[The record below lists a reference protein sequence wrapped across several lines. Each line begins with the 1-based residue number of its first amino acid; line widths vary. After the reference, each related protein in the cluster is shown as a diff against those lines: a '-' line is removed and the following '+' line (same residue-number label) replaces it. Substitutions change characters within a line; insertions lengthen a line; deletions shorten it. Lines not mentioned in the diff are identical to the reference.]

1 MWKPLHWSGFC
12 FIISLKPGYPFKTS
26 LHSKHIKI
34 KTMKTILMV
43 LMMSSLV
50 WISPGMAQ
58 KVVRKGVQPTKVKS
72 PSQTVFYNIDQLA
85 GKWQEI
91 TRKNAER
98 NEVVHFT
105 DTLRLNFN
113 KRDSVYIYDGISM
126 SQKGLVSIEGPTSLS
141 LAGDTYS
148 ILSMNNT
155 SLILNDGEFIR
166 SFRKT
171 DRFYHET
178 LGNLKADPESFE
190 KPMAINAVN
199 LQGRWDV
206 YRRQAN
212 PGTTDSV
219 LIKSITFT
227 TSTNNSITGTVSTY
241 TSGNTKT
248 ENFTGYISG
257 TTLVI
262 NAPNFKGNW
271 TTYKAD
277 GKEFVFGKEK
287 EIIYYAKKF

>member
-1 MWKPLHWSGFC
+1 M
-12 FIISLKPGYPFKTS
+12 
-26 LHSKHIKI
+26 KI
-34 KTMKTILMV
+34 MILV
-43 LMMSSLV
+43 LLAAPLV
-50 WISPGMAQ
+50 WISPVMAQ

-72 PSQTVFYNIDQLA
+72 PSQTVFYSIDQLS
-85 GKWQEI
+85 GKWQET
-91 TRKNAER
+91 TRKNVER

-105 DTLRLNFN
+105 DTLMLNFN

-126 SQKGLVSIEGPTSLS
+126 SQKGLASIEGRASLS

-148 ILSMNNT
+148 IVSMNN
-155 SLILNDGEFIR
+155 SALVLNDGEFIR
-166 SFRKT
+166 SFSKR

-190 KPMAINAVN
+190 KPRAINAVN
-199 LQGRWDV
+199 LHGRWDV
-206 YRRQAN
+206 YRRKAN

-227 TSTNNSITGTVSTY
+227 TSSNNSITGAISTY
-241 TSGNTKT
+241 TSGHTQT

-257 TTLVI
+257 TTLFI

-271 TTYKAD
+271 ATYKAD